1 MVASEWLK
9 LEAEA
14 SEAASS
20 EAADAALA
28 KLMLQVEAGWEAAK
42 QKLLKHKLGKL
53 LKLLL

>member
-14 SEAASS
+14 SETASS
-20 EAADAALA
+20 EAAAAALA
-28 KLMLQVEAGWEAAK
+28 KLMLQVEAGCEAAK

-53 LKLLL
+53 LKLSL